1 MDEIEKPLM
10 NNWNFEASEEV
21 GELSEYC

>member
-10 NNWNFEASEEV
+10 NNWNFEASEEA